1 MFDSREKELRFPLFQ
16 TRILTPFSPFCIYF
30 SFDIPA
36 IQTGPQVA
44 RLGNTGCSI
53 MDKDVNMQKLYA
65 IRTVQV

>member
-1 MFDSREKELRFPLFQ
+1 MKMA
-16 TRILTPFSPFCIYF
+16 LTVGISLTVYYC
-30 SFDIPA
+30 
-36 IQTGPQVA
+36 QKMGPQVA